1 MPGKFYASLSYAK
14 ELVCCINRWI
24 RMQTDKLGI
33 TLSPNSSSS
42 NIASRDDWSLIWS
55 NHRTERAK

>member
-14 ELVCCINRWI
+14 ELACCINRWI
-24 RMQTDKLGI
+24 RMQVDKLAI

-42 NIASRDDWSLIWS
+42 HNASRDYSPLTWS
-55 NHRTERAK
+55 NH